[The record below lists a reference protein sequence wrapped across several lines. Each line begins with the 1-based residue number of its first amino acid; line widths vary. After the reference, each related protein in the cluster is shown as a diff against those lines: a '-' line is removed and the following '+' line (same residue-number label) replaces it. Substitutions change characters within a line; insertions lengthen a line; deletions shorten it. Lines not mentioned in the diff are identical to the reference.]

1 MQVGIEKIHYKL
13 DKVNEYIQAIP
24 TVGIAFFNAIN
35 KKLNNLRL

>member
-24 TVGIAFFNAIN
+24 DSWDSFFIV
-35 KKLNNLRL
+35 KKYGNYRLK